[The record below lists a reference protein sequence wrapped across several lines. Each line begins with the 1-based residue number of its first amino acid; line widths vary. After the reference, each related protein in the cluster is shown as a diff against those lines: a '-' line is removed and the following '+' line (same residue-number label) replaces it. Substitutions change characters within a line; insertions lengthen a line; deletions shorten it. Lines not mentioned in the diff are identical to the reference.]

1 MSCACAPGL
10 PEAPPSKLLFCQDLV
25 LLAGGSE
32 DLGGGREGNGG
43 FPQDQPNSSWLRAGQ
58 KSDVSQQKVK
68 GEFSEHLQRETQ
80 TGRPHEWER
89 KRAGVLSLF
98 RV

>member
-1 MSCACAPGL
+1 M
-10 PEAPPSKLLFCQDLV
+10 LLT
-25 LLAGGSE
+25 GGSE
-32 DLGGGREGNGG
+32 DLGGGREANGG

-68 GEFSEHLQRETQ
+68 EFSEDLQRETQ
-80 TGRPHEWER
+80 TGRPEEWER